1 VPFIIEDRSLKH
13 RVGLITNIP
22 SPYRIPLFKEL
33 SRNGS
38 YDFHFIFFNTTET
51 GRDWRVN
58 LPSDISYEVLN
69 SKPVTLLSGRS
80 WDNKFI
86 YLDLSIKNAL
96 KSHDFDV
103 IINGGWSALA
113 NYYACFHCKLKKI
126 PLMLWAGSIESDLP
140 GRYWYLKL
148 IGKNLSKLMIKG
160 TDAYV
165 AYGTLSKQLL
175 MERGAHKDR
184 IFVAYNTVDTAFFSG
199 EVARLREEK
208 GALKK
213 ELGLVNKKV
222 ILYVGQLI
230 ARKGLFYLLEAFQ
243 EVKREVK
250 EAALLIVG
258 SGELEEK
265 LRKFVDDNNIQD
277 VIFYGF
283 LQKEDLPKVYAVA
296 DLFVFPTLGDI
307 WGLVLN
313 EAMSAGLPVITTSAA
328 GASVD
333 LVKGNGFIVPPG
345 DTKTLRDRMIEILTT
360 EGLVEKMSRESLE
373 IIKDFTIEK
382 SARGFIDAIDF
393 LLKDRN
399 NKTPS

>member
-1 VPFIIEDRSLKH
+1 LKH
-13 RVGLITNIP
+13 KVGLITNIP

-33 SRNGS
+33 SRNNS

-58 LPSDISYEVLN
+58 LPSDINYEILN
-69 SKPVTLLSGRS
+69 SKPITLLSGKA
-80 WDNKFI
+80 WDNKLI

-96 KSHDFDV
+96 ESHDFDV

-126 PLMLWAGSIESDLP
+126 PLILWSGSIESDLP

-160 TDAYV
+160 TDAYI

-175 MERGAHKDR
+175 IERGAQRDR
-184 IFVAYNTVDTAFFSG
+184 VFIAYNTIDTIFFSE
-199 EVARLREEK
+199 EVSRLREEK
-208 GALKK
+208 EDLKK
-213 ELGLVNKKV
+213 ELGLGNKKV

-230 ARKGLFYLLEAFQ
+230 TRKGLFYLLEAF
-243 EVKREVK
+243 REVK
-250 EAALLIVG
+250 KEFIDSTLLIVG

-283 LQKEDLPKVYAVA
+283 LQKEGLPKMYAVA

-333 LVKGNGFIVPPG
+333 LVKGNGFTVPPG
-345 DTKTLRDRMIEILTT
+345 DAGILRDEMIEILTT

-382 SARGFIDAIDF
+382 SAKGFIDALDF
-393 LLKDRN
+393 VLKGRSN
-399 NKTPS
+399 RTPF